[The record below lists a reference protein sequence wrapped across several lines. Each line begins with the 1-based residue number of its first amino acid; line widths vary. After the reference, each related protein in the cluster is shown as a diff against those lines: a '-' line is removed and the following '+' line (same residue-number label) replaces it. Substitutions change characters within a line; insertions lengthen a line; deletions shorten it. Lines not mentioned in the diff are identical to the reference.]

1 MSAFDLEEQE
11 HIAALKAWWRQ
22 NGTLVIAA
30 LVAVMIGVAAVVGWR
45 AYQRSQALQASA
57 VYGEL
62 QKAAGT
68 RDVKKV
74 RDLAGTILE
83 NYPRTAYASL
93 AALVSAKAHFESGD
107 LKTARAQL
115 EWVIEN
121 ARDAEI
127 AAIARLRLANVLI
140 DEKAYDEALKLL
152 DTKPAPEFEGRYA
165 ETRGDIYALQGKRA
179 EARSA
184 YRAALDK
191 VQPSDSGTRELL
203 RLKVETLGGEGS

>member
-11 HIAALKAWWRQ
+11 QIAALKAWWRQ

-121 ARDAEI
+121 ARDVEI

>member
-11 HIAALKAWWRQ
+11 QIAALKAWWRQ